1 MQTIKEVMDELEEST
16 KQSHKQSPKKSKK
29 SPQKSNGK
37 RRIFFAVVVFF
48 AVIIGLITTI
58 SIYDTQSKVMQVVH
72 YQPNKALK
80 ILDRK
85 DRLIANAFEGEF
97 RQYAEFDEIPP
108 KIIETLLAVE
118 DTMFFEHSGI
128 NLDAIMRAMLK
139 NIKSG
144 GLNEGGSTITQQLV
158 KNIALTMERTFDR
171 KLKEAIITIQ
181 VETLLSKEDILE
193 KYLNCIFFG
202 NGFYGIK
209 TAALGYFDKELQS
222 LTLKEIAMLMALP
235 KAPSFYN
242 PTTNLKASL
251 SRANAILERLHT
263 LGWIDNAEFEE
274 AINEIPRVYK
284 KTLTENLAPYVVD
297 EVLRQLGH
305 IKDLK
310 TGGYVVKTYIDLDYQ
325 QIAQV
330 ALRNGYDNI
339 LVRLENRKPKKAQN
353 EDSLAED
360 SQENAKDSKQNETLN
375 GAMVVTQNRTGNI
388 LALVG
393 GVDYN
398 KSHFNRAT
406 QAKRQFGSTVKPF
419 IYQIA
424 LDMGYSQATQISDVA
439 RSFKQSEADLSKG
452 NAENIEE
459 AWQPKNYSRSYSG
472 IVTLKEA
479 LRRSLNLATINLV
492 DMIGFSNIYNKMTA
506 YGFENLPLDMSI
518 VLGSFVLSPLDAAK
532 YYSAF
537 ANYGTIIEPKLVR
550 SVVNY
555 NGEEIDFINL
565 TNPTNPINTANAT
578 NPTPK
583 PKHIT
588 SAEQAYLSVDILK
601 NVVNSGTGYRARA
614 AGIEIAGKTGTSNDA
629 VDAWFSGFSP
639 SLQVVV
645 WYGRDNNTSIGSS
658 ETGGVVSAPV
668 VSEFFQNILRVEP
681 GLKRVF
687 DVPPNVYRRTIDG
700 VEYFYTNT
708 SKLPTQG
715 SVMDYNSEVIF

>member
-1 MQTIKEVMDELEEST
+1 MQTIKEAMEQID
-16 KQSHKQSPKKSKK
+16 KIPKKLPKPINS
-29 SPQKSNGK
+29 K
-37 RRIFFAVVVFF
+37 RRIFVAVLIFF
-48 AVIIGLITTI
+48 AVIFGLITI
-58 SIYDTQSKVMQVVH
+58 IAIYDTQSKVLQVAH
-72 YQPNKALK
+72 YAPNKALK

-85 DRLIANAFEGEF
+85 DRLIANAFDGEF
-97 RQYAEFDEIPP
+97 RHYAEFDEIPP

-128 NLDAIMRAMLK
+128 NLDAIMRAMIK

-158 KNIALTMERTFDR
+158 KNVALSMERTFDR

-181 VETLLSKEDILE
+181 VETLLSKEEILE

-209 TAALGYFDKELQS
+209 TAAHGYFDKELEN

-242 PTTNLKASL
+242 PATNLKASL
-251 SRANAILERLHT
+251 TRANAILERLHT
-263 LGWIDNAEFEE
+263 LGWIDNAEYAE
-274 AINEIPRVYK
+274 AIDEIPLVYN

-297 EVLRQLGH
+297 EVLRQLAH

-310 TGGYVVKTYIDLDYQ
+310 TGGYVVKTNIDLDYQ
-325 QIAQV
+325 KIAQD
-330 ALRNGYDNI
+330 ALKNGYDNI
-339 LVRLENRKPKKAQN
+339 LVRLEERKPKKSNESEADLSESTEDSAQN
-353 EDSLAED
+353 
-360 SQENAKDSKQNETLN
+360 NTLN
-375 GAMVVTQNRTGNI
+375 GAIVVTQNGTGNI

-393 GVDYN
+393 GVDYA
-398 KSHFNRAT
+398 KSNFNRAT

-439 RSFKQSEADLSKG
+439 RSFKQNDADLRK
-452 NAENIEE
+452 NQNFTEQFQHEEE

-492 DMIGFSNIYNKMTA
+492 DMIGFSSVYNKMTA
-506 YGFENLPLDMSI
+506 YGFENLPQDMSI
-518 VLGSFVLSPLDAAK
+518 VLGSFVLSPLEAAK

-537 ANYGTIIEPKLVR
+537 ANYGTIIEPKLIR
-550 SVVNY
+550 GVVNY
-555 NGEEIDFINL
+555 DGEEIEFA
-565 TNPTNPINTANAT
+565 NPANKNGSAK
-578 NPTPK
+578 N
-583 PKHIT
+583 IT
-588 SAEQAYLSVDILK
+588 SKEQTYLSVDILK
-601 NVVNSGTGYRARA
+601 NVVNHGTGYRARV
-614 AGIEIAGKTGTSNDA
+614 AGIEIAGKTGTSNDS

-645 WYGRDNNTSIGSS
+645 WYGRDNNIAIGSS
-658 ETGGVVSAPV
+658 ETGGVISAPV
-668 VSEFFQNILRVEP
+668 AGEFFRNILRVEP

-687 DVPPNVYRRTIDG
+687 DMPPNVHKRTIDG
-700 VEYFYTNT
+700 VDYFYTNT
-708 SKLPTQG
+708 SKLPTQN
-715 SVMDYNSEVIF
+715 SVMDYDSDTIF

>member
-1 MQTIKEVMDELEEST
+1 MQTIKEVMDKLNQMPQ
-16 KQSHKQSPKKSKK
+16 KLPKKLPKPLNS
-29 SPQKSNGK
+29 K
-37 RRIFFAVVVFF
+37 RRIFLAVVGFIVGLF
-48 AVIIGLITTI
+48 ALITI
-58 SIYDTQSKVMQVVH
+58 IAIYDTQSKVALVVH
-72 YQPNKALK
+72 YAPNKALK

-85 DRLIANAFEGEF
+85 DRLIANAFDGEF
-97 RQYAEFDEIPP
+97 RHYAEFDEIPP

-158 KNIALTMERTFDR
+158 KNVALSMERTFDR

-181 VETLLSKEDILE
+181 VEGFLSKEEILE

-209 TAALGYFDKELQS
+209 TAALGYFDKDMQNLS
-222 LTLKEIAMLMALP
+222 LKEIAMLMALP
-235 KAPSFYN
+235 KAPSYYN

-251 SRANAILERLHT
+251 TRANAILERLHT
-263 LGWIDNAEFEE
+263 LGWIDNAEYEE
-274 AINEIPRVYK
+274 AINEVPRVFN

-297 EVLRQLGH
+297 EVLKQLAH

-310 TGGYVVKTYIDLDYQ
+310 TGGYVVKTNIDLDYQ
-325 QIAQV
+325 KTAQD
-330 ALRNGYDNI
+330 ALKNGYDNI
-339 LVRLENRKPKKAQN
+339 LARLESKKPKKPESTEDLAESPQDSAQN
-353 EDSLAED
+353 D
-360 SQENAKDSKQNETLN
+360 TLN
-375 GAMVVTQNRTGNI
+375 GAIVVTQNRTGNI

-393 GVDYN
+393 GVDYA
-398 KSHFNRAT
+398 KSNFNRAT

-439 RSFKQSEADLSKG
+439 RSFKQNEADLRKNQNFTEQLQS
-452 NAENIEE
+452 EEE

-492 DMIGFSNIYNKMTA
+492 DMIGFSSIYNKMTA
-506 YGFENLPLDMSI
+506 YGFENLPQDMSI
-518 VLGSFVLSPLDAAK
+518 VLGSFVLSPLEAAK

-537 ANYGTIIEPKLVR
+537 ANYGSIVEPKLIR
-550 SVVNY
+550 GVVNY
-555 NGEEIDFINL
+555 DGEEVAFDDGK
-565 TNPTNPINTANAT
+565 AK
-578 NPTPK
+578 K
-583 PKHIT
+583 PKNIT
-588 SAEQAYLSVDILK
+588 TPEQAFLSVDILK
-601 NVVNSGTGYRARA
+601 NVVNHGTGYRARV
-614 AGIEIAGKTGTSNDA
+614 AGIEIAGKTGTSNDS

-645 WYGRDNNTSIGSS
+645 WYGRDNNVAIGNN
-658 ETGGVVSAPV
+658 ETGGVISAPV
-668 VSEFFQNILRVEP
+668 AGEFFRNILRVEP

-687 DVPPNVYRRTIDG
+687 DMPPNVYKRNIDG
-700 VEYFYTNT
+700 VDYFYTNT
-708 SKLPTQG
+708 SKLPNRS
-715 SVMDYNSEVIF
+715 SVVDYESETIF

>member
-1 MQTIKEVMDELEEST
+1 MQTIKEALEKLNE
-16 KQSHKQSPKKSKK
+16 KMPENLPKLPKKLPKPLNSKK
-29 SPQKSNGK
+29 
-37 RRIFFAVVVFF
+37 RILIAVAVFF
-48 AVIIGLITTI
+48 ATIFALITI
-58 SIYDTQSKVMQVVH
+58 IAIYDTQSKVLQVVH
-72 YQPNKALK
+72 YAPNRALK

-85 DRLIANAFEGEF
+85 DRLVANAFEGEF
-97 RQYAEFDEIPP
+97 RHYAEFDEIPP

-139 NIKSG
+139 NLKSG

-158 KNIALTMERTFDR
+158 KNVALTMERTFDR
-171 KLKEAIITIQ
+171 KLKEAIITMQ
-181 VETLLSKEDILE
+181 VESFLSKEEILE

-209 TAALGYFDKELQS
+209 TAALGYFDKDMQNLS
-222 LTLKEIAMLMALP
+222 LKEIAMLMALP
-235 KAPSFYN
+235 KAPSYYN
-242 PTTNLKASL
+242 PVTNLKASL
-251 SRANAILERLHT
+251 TRANMILERLHS
-263 LGWIDNAEFEE
+263 LGWIDNAEYEE
-274 AINEIPRVYK
+274 AINETPRVYN

-297 EVLRQLGH
+297 EVLRQLAH

-310 TGGYVVKTYIDLDYQ
+310 TGGYIVKTNIDLDYQ
-325 QIAQV
+325 KVAQT
-330 ALRNGYDNI
+330 ALKNGYDNI
-339 LVRLENRKPKKAQN
+339 LARLESRKPKKDLEQSSE
-353 EDSLAED
+353 EDSGESEKTD
-360 SQENAKDSKQNETLN
+360 TLN
-375 GAMVVTQNRTGNI
+375 GAIVVTQSRTGNI

-393 GVDYN
+393 GVDYA
-398 KSHFNRAT
+398 KSNFNRAT

-439 RSFKQSEADLSKG
+439 RSFKQNEADLTKRG
-452 NAENIEE
+452 VITEDIEGDTRARANA

-492 DMIGFSNIYNKMTA
+492 DMIGFSSVYNKMTA
-506 YGFENLPLDMSI
+506 YGFENLPQDMSI
-518 VLGSFVLSPLDAAK
+518 VLGSFVLSPLEAAK

-550 SVVNY
+550 GVINPQ
-555 NGEEIDFINL
+555 GEEIDFINADS
-565 TNPTNPINTANAT
+565 PANK
-578 NPTPK
+578 K
-583 PKHIT
+583 PKT
-588 SAEQAYLSVDILK
+588 VTTPEQAYLSVDILK
-601 NVVNSGTGYRARA
+601 NVVNHGTGYRARV
-614 AGIEIAGKTGTSNDA
+614 AGIEIAGKTGTSNDS

-645 WYGRDNNTSIGSS
+645 WYGRDNNIAIGGN

-668 VSEFFQNILRVEP
+668 ASEFFQNILRVEP

-687 DVPPNVYRRTIDG
+687 DMPPNVYKRNIDG
-700 VEYFYTNT
+700 VDYYYTNT
-708 SKLPTQG
+708 SKLPTQ
-715 SVMDYNSEVIF
+715 SNSMDYDSEIIF